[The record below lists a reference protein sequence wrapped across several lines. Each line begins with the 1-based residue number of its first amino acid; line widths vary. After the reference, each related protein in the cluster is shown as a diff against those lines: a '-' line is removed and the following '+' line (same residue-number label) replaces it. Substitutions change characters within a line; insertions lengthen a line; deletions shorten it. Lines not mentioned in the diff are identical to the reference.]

1 MSVRSVKF
9 KSLKNFLT
17 YDYYIC
23 RKLMV
28 RTGGLI
34 LALIVLLAGAAFAGA
49 AFAGAAFAGDSSV
62 TVHCSEQSG
71 MVRVVFESDSE
82 PLIEQSTVS
91 ESYSLVKISFS
102 EPFNYNGGT
111 VPASVKIYKKEDS
124 LFLNVRNLQK
134 IKSIR
139 LSSPPR
145 LVIDAYVTEQKKTTP
160 TEPSQAETKDLR
172 GFVLMLEAG
181 HGGSDTGIIGGQ
193 LKESLLTLSI
203 VNDLYKQLAPK
214 VQKVLLLRKDDV
226 YMSFEQRLA
235 DAAQSKTEV
244 FFSIHMTHK
253 KHAGIFISK
262 MPANV
267 SSKDIKYDPTL
278 AQSGYIERSRV
289 LAHATGEAIKEFTN
303 LDVVYVEAPLPMLS
317 AIRAPAI
324 MIELPIATPYS
335 AETIK
340 SIADSIVKAL
350 VSYAQR

>member
-1 MSVRSVKF
+1 MKV

-34 LALIVLLAGAAFAGA
+34 LALIVALAGVALAGVA
-49 AFAGAAFAGDSSV
+49 LAGDSSI
-62 TVHCSEQSG
+62 TVHCSEQNG

-82 PLIEQSTVS
+82 PLIEQSTVY

-102 EPFNYNGGT
+102 EPFNYKGGT

-134 IKSIR
+134 IKSIH

-145 LVIDAYVTEQKKTTP
+145 LVIDAYVTEQKKTPP
-160 TEPSQAETKDLR
+160 TDMPQTETKDLR
-172 GFVLMLEAG
+172 GLLLILDAG

-203 VNDLYKQLAPK
+203 VRDLYKQLVPK
-214 VQKVLLLRKDDV
+214 VQKLLLLRKDDV
-226 YMSFEQRLA
+226 HMSFEQKLA
-235 DAAQSKTEV
+235 DVAQTKMDV
-244 FFSIHMTHK
+244 FLSIHMTHK
-253 KHAGIFISK
+253 KHCSIFISK

-267 SSKDIKYDPTL
+267 SSKDIKYDSAL
-278 AQSGYIERSRV
+278 AQSGYIERSRA
-289 LAHATGEAIKEFTN
+289 LAHATGEAIKELTN
-303 LDVVYVEAPLPMLS
+303 LDVVYVEAPLPLLS

-340 SIADSIVKAL
+340 SLTDSIVKAL

>member
-1 MSVRSVKF
+1 MKF

-17 YDYYIC
+17 YVYYIIC
-23 RKLMV
+23 RNFMV

-34 LALIVLLAGAAFAGA
+34 LLLIVVFAGA
-49 AFAGAAFAGDSSV
+49 ALAGDSSI

-102 EPFNYNGGT
+102 EPFNYKGGA

-145 LVIDAYVTEQKKTTP
+145 LVVDAYVTEQKKVS
-160 TEPSQAETKDLR
+160 PSDMPQTDTKDLR
-172 GFVLMLEAG
+172 GFVLMLDAG

-193 LKESLLTLSI
+193 VKGESLLTLSI
-203 VNDLYKQLAPK
+203 VNDLYKQLTPK

-226 YMSFEQRLA
+226 YLSFEQRLA
-235 DAAQSKTEV
+235 DAAKTKIDV
-244 FFSIHMTHK
+244 FLSIHMTNK
-253 KHAGIFISK
+253 KHCSIFISK
-262 MPANV
+262 TPANV
-267 SSKDIKYDPTL
+267 SSKEIKYDPAL
-278 AQSGYIERSRV
+278 AQSAYIERSRV
-289 LAHATGEAIKEFTN
+289 LAHATGEAIKELTH
-303 LDVVYVEAPLPMLS
+303 LDVVYVEAPMPMLS

-335 AETIK
+335 AEIIN
-340 SIADSIVKAL
+340 SLSASIVKAL
-350 VSYAQR
+350 AGYAQR